1 MMVICPKSADC
12 KIKSTKDEPDFC
24 LCSEPHEYD
33 PQWCKGDEIS
43 PECPACVETGEEKIK

>member
-12 KIKSTKDEPDFC
+12 KIKSTKDELDFC

-33 PQWCKGDEIS
+33 PQWCKGDEF
-43 PECPACVETGEEKIK
+43 PECPPCVKADKEKTE